1 MKKPRK
7 YVEMRPGK
15 KRKNRKTKFHE
26 SQRKRANSGKGEK
39 VLEYP
44 NTQVRREAK
53 SNNLICG
60 AGMQKR
66 RKWSK

>member
-1 MKKPRK
+1 MWKCVR
-7 YVEMRPGK
+7 GK
-15 KRKNRKTKFHE
+15 KERTVRPSSTRVKE
-26 SQRKRANSGKGEK
+26 KRENSGKGEK